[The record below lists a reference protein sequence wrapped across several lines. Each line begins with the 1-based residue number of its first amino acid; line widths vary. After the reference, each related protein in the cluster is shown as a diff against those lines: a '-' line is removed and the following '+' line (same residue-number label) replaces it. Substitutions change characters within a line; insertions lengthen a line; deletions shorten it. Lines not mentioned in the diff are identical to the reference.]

1 MRKILWVDVVERDP
15 ESDNEFCETVTNSYP
30 FPDLDVSAISYCEW
44 SSIKELRELIEKLED
59 EITKEC
65 YRTKLHFILTR
76 WHPKNFINVQ
86 LKDWKYEG

>member
-15 ESDNEFCETVTNSYP
+15 KSDNEEVITNSYP
-30 FPDLDVSAISYCEW
+30 FPDVDISTITFCC
-44 SSIKELRELIEKLED
+44 SVQELRELIEKIED
-59 EITKEC
+59 EIVKEC

>member
-15 ESDNEFCETVTNSYP
+15 ESDNEEVITNSYP
-30 FPDLDVSAISYCEW
+30 FPDVDISTITFCC
-44 SSIKELRELIEKLED
+44 SVQELRELIEKIED

-65 YRTKLHFILTR
+65 YRTKLHFIMTR

-86 LKDWKYEG
+86 LKDWKYK

>member
-15 ESDNEFCETVTNSYP
+15 ESDNEEVITNSYP
-30 FPDLDVSAISYCEW
+30 FPDVDISTITFCC
-44 SSIKELRELIEKLED
+44 SVQELRELIEKIED

-86 LKDWKYEG
+86 LKDWKYK